1 MLQPPPVRRRWY
13 QLRWWQL
20 VLLLLA
26 ILVGWY
32 VIYSWMGH
40 RRLQAVKG
48 ELDKLGLWRH
58 ADIKAKLMENGAGV
72 GLPEYLN
79 MLARQLPLFMT
90 TRDEIVH
97 IDPLRF
103 SPNHLMHPETVIL
116 LRKRY
121 QDNPDILAQLKKAL
135 TFPTKPLQGDFDKTA
150 GEWLVRCRYHD
161 SAITAN
167 AACREQMW
175 LYLQNK
181 DYVTVFELLLVQQ
194 KIASKLLKEPISI
207 EQLFGLSL
215 LASLLDNVGRVLALS
230 ELSDAELEQLS
241 KQLQTI
247 DLRDAWHRQLVSS
260 AGDTL
265 QFIEYLSKPSTK
277 IIDEFGI
284 SKPDEVWD
292 QWRQYFEL
300 ILLKSVFGS
309 ARFQAEMLEWHHKL
323 YQQAGTPLHEQYVEL
338 LNQHEQ
344 LKQQRKDKLDAK
356 TLVMPPMHELLKTT
370 MKLMAALR
378 CTQLAVAAE
387 RFRLRHQR
395 WPQKQ
400 EELVPTLL
408 PHVMLDPFDN
418 KPLRLKHVEDGLV
431 IYSIGGGLG
440 KDVLADDDGDV
451 MWNEDGPI
459 PKDNGIKLW
468 NPTHRR
474 LPAKPLRQF
483 EHEGNKIDW

>member
-1 MLQPPPVRRRWY
+1 MLPQQQVRRRWY
-13 QLRWWQL
+13 QLRWWQF

-26 ILVGWY
+26 MLVGWY
-32 VIYSWMGH
+32 VIYSWTGH
-40 RRLQAVKG
+40 RRLQTVMS
-48 ELDKLGLWRH
+48 ELDKLGIWRH

-79 MLARQLPLFMT
+79 TLARQLPLFMP

-103 SPNHLMHPETVIL
+103 FPNHLMHPETKAL

-121 QDNPDILAQLKKAL
+121 QDNPDILARLKQVL
-135 TFPTKPLQGDFDKTA
+135 TFPTQPLQGDFDQTA

-175 LYLQNK
+175 LCLQNK

-194 KIASKLLKEPISI
+194 KIAINLLKEPISI
-207 EQLFGLSL
+207 EQMFGLSL
-215 LASLLDNVGRVLALS
+215 LANLLDNVGRVFALS
-230 ELSDAELEQLS
+230 ELNDTELEQLS
-241 KQLQTI
+241 KQLQSI
-247 DLRDAWHRQLVSS
+247 DLSDAWHRQLVSS

-277 IIDEFGI
+277 IVDEFGI

-300 ILLKSVFGS
+300 ILLKSVFAS
-309 ARFQAEMLEWHHKL
+309 ARFRAEMMEWHHKL
-323 YQQAGTPLHEQYVEL
+323 YMRAGDPLHEQYVEL
-338 LNQHEQ
+338 LAQHEQ
-344 LKQQRKDKLDAK
+344 LKQLKKDKLDAK
-356 TLVMPPMHELLKTT
+356 RMITPPMHESLKTT
-370 MKLMAALR
+370 MKLIAALR
-378 CTQLAVAAE
+378 CSQVAVAAE

-408 PHVMLDPFDN
+408 SQVMMDPFDN
-418 KPLRLKHVEDGLV
+418 KPLRLKHVDDGLV

-451 MWNEDGPI
+451 MSSEDGPI

-474 LPAKPLRQF
+474 LPAKPLRKF
-483 EHEGNKIDW
+483 EHEGNKIEW